1 MIRPRRLTALAIA
14 ASLVLCVGPGMFG
27 QEPAT
32 QGQDAPDQESTEP
45 NTAGEVEQAQQRD
58 GEASREHEPTDDDS
72 DTTDAPTEP
81 EDAESVDLESVDL
94 ESAEV
99 FVPSEDISED
109 FAVPFPVDI

>member
-1 MIRPRRLTALAIA
+1 MIRPPRLTAFVIA
-14 ASLVLCVGPGMFG
+14 ASLVLCVGPGVFG
-27 QEPAT
+27 QESAA

-45 NTAGEVEQAQQRD
+45 NTADEVKEAQLRD
-58 GEASREHEPTDDDS
+58 GEASREREPTDDDS
-72 DTTDAPTEP
+72 DTADAPPEP